1 MAVYHSSSTNNDRVG
16 VLEICLKDILVE
28 IKPVES
34 HRVERINAIRQLEE
48 CLRGLLVFRGVVVS
62 LKPFGSFVSNLY
74 TKWGDLDV
82 SVQIDNTPPNS
93 ISRNTKRYY
102 LKHILH
108 ALRRTGLARNTQYIP
123 NARVPLLKYISR
135 HHNISFDVSINN
147 HFGVMKSSILKWL
160 SEIDDRFRDMVLV
173 TKEWAKAQ
181 NINDAKS
188 GTLNSYSLCLLL
200 SIPSPRIILLVWSQD
215 CIYIVFLFR
224 CQTCDPPIL
233 PPLRVICEGSISNQE
248 WSSFSE
254 RHVEDVCSANIQRFR
269 SRRRINKSSLAQ
281 LLVSFFDK
289 LSGIGNSASEY
300 SISTFEGRLES
311 ITSGLRSPL
320 IIEDPFE
327 RSENAARTVRALEL
341 HKISNAF
348 RDAHDKLS
356 SSLVLSD
363 RDSLIFLLTRP
374 ILASRLRDQQP
385 VTNYNTRSQ
394 HSNFATIGVLERQF
408 ENTVRLDRMH
418 SQASTSVASIRPS
431 YRNF

>member
-16 VLEICLKDILVE
+16 VLEICLKDILIE

-102 LKHILH
+102 LKNILH

-188 GTLNSYSLCLLL
+188 GTLNSYSLCLLV
-200 SIPSPRIILLVWSQD
+200 I
-215 CIYIVFLFR
+215 FHF
-224 CQTCDPPIL
+224 QTCDPPIL

-269 SRRRINKSSLAQ
+269 SRRRVNKSSLAQ

-311 ITSGLRSPL
+311 ITGGLRSPL

-327 RSENAARTVRALEL
+327 RSENAARTVRVLEL

-418 SQASTSVASIRPS
+418 SQASTSVASIRPT

>member
-1 MAVYHSSSTNNDRVG
+1 MLFVISWHLCNLADSMAVYHSSSTNNDRVG
-16 VLEICLKDILVE
+16 VLEICLKDILIE

-102 LKHILH
+102 LKNILH

-188 GTLNSYSLCLLL
+188 GTLNSYSLCLLV
-200 SIPSPRIILLVWSQD
+200 I
-215 CIYIVFLFR
+215 FHF
-224 CQTCDPPIL
+224 QTCDPPIL

-269 SRRRINKSSLAQ
+269 SRRRVNKSSLAQ

-311 ITSGLRSPL
+311 ITGGLRSPL

-327 RSENAARTVRALEL
+327 RSENAARTVRVLEL

-418 SQASTSVASIRPS
+418 SQASTSVASIRPT

>member
-188 GTLNSYSLCLLL
+188 GTLNSYSLCLLV
-200 SIPSPRIILLVWSQD
+200 I
-215 CIYIVFLFR
+215 FHF
-224 CQTCDPPIL
+224 QTCDPPIL